1 MYTLEE
7 THMTQF
13 VVYRSPDEIIV
24 TTGDEEQEML
34 RDYPDR
40 DFGADYDRMAVE
52 GSSVSVTARLR
63 WD

>member
-1 MYTLEE
+1 
-7 THMTQF
+7 MTKF

-52 GSSVSVTARLR
+52 ESSVSVTARLR

>member
-1 MYTLEE
+1 
-7 THMTQF
+7 MTKF
-13 VVYRSPDEIIV
+13 VVYSSDDEIIV

-52 GSSVSVTARLR
+52 ESSVSVTARLR